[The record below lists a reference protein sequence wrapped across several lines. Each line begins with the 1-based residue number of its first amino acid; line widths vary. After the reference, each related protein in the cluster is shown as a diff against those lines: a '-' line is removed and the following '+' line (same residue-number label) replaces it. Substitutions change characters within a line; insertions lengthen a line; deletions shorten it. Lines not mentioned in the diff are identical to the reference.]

1 MAGLVPAI
9 HLFFEIQKSDVDARD
24 KLVLG
29 PRASARTRVRGH
41 DEPVAIS

>member
-1 MAGLVPAI
+1 
-9 HLFFEIQKSDVDARD
+9 VDARD

-41 DEPVAIS
+41 DEPLARTISSIPVAEVPRG